1 MDLLPW
7 IYQGGEIVNTLLIS
21 PPGIGKTTYLRDCI
35 RLISDGVAGR
45 AAKKV
50 CIIDERSEIAA
61 CHLGVPQNDVGKR
74 TDVIDGCLK
83 REGMRMALRSMS
95 PDIIAVDELGGRED
109 GRAVEEMILCGC
121 KILGTMHGESIR
133 QVIQTAGME
142 ELYQKKLF
150 ERYIF
155 LRKTK
160 DGKEPVKSMIKSVT
174 GYVKGSRD
182 VLYHD
187 RGSGTRRVSAQ
198 LSKGKIRAV
207 SGVPGTFCRN
217 GCTPGICKTAV

>member
-1 MDLLPW
+1 
-7 IYQGGEIVNTLLIS
+7 
-21 PPGIGKTTYLRDCI
+21 
-35 RLISDGVAGR
+35 
-45 AAKKV
+45 
-50 CIIDERSEIAA
+50 
-61 CHLGVPQNDVGKR
+61 
-74 TDVIDGCLK
+74 
-83 REGMRMALRSMS
+83 MRMALRSMS

-160 DGKEPVKSMIKSVT
+160 DGKRACEIYDKEC
-174 GYVKGSRD
+174 
-182 VLYHD
+182 D
-187 RGSGTRRVSAQ
+187 R
-198 LSKGKIRAV
+198 L
-207 SGVPGTFCRN
+207 C
-217 GCTPGICKTAV
+217 